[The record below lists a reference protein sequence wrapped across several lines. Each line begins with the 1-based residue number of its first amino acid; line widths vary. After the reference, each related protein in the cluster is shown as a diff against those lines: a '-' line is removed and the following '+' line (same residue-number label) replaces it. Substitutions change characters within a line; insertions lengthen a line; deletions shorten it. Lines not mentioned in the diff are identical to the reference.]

1 MLSVVVEV
9 LHDVCCSRGA
19 TCCLLLWRCY
29 MLSVVVE
36 VLHDVCC
43 CGGAT

>member
-1 MLSVVVEV
+1 MMSVVVEV
-9 LHDVCCSRGA
+9 LHDVCCCRGA
-19 TCCLLLWRCY
+19 TCLLLWRCY